1 MMEKARIDFSLRQL
15 RYFVTAAESLSITE
29 AAKRLHISQ
38 PSVSTAVSTLEE
50 IFTTQLFNRNA
61 SLGLTLTPAGHLLA
75 REARTLLKSAAD
87 LHSTLHDF
95 SDAGSGTLSVGFLV
109 TLAPFLL
116 PMLTK
121 RFQLQFPRAELIPQE
136 GSQTFLLDALTQG
149 RLDCVITY
157 DLKIPE
163 NLAFLPVLDLPPLVL
178 LPGQHRLAAQKTL
191 RLADLQDE
199 MMVQLD
205 LPLSREYFEAL
216 FASAG
221 VVPRIG
227 YRSAYTDVVHSM
239 VAEGL
244 GYTLWN
250 FPPHQRVSASGMPFV
265 VRHLDESFPPL
276 RLGIVSMV
284 ARSPRRIVEG
294 FLKFSESELRRL
306 TRCP

>member
-1 MMEKARIDFSLRQL
+1 LR
-15 RYFVTAAESLSITE
+15 E
-29 AAKRLHISQ
+29 
-38 PSVSTAVSTLEE
+38 
-50 IFTTQLFNRNA
+50 
-61 SLGLTLTPAGHLLA
+61 
-75 REARTLLKSAAD
+75 
-87 LHSTLHDF
+87 F
-95 SDAGSGTLSVGFLV
+95 SDAGAGTLSVGFLV

-121 RFQLQFPRAELIPQE
+121 GFQSQFPRAELVPQE
-136 GSQTFLLDALTQG
+136 GSQAFLLDALTQG

-163 NLAFLPVLDLPPLVL
+163 NLDFLPILDLPPLVL
-178 LPGQHRLAAQKTL
+178 LPEQHRLAKRKKL

-227 YRSAYTDVVHSM
+227 YRSAYTDVVHAM
-239 VAEGL
+239 VAEGF

-250 FPPHQRVSASGMPFV
+250 FPPRQRVSASGIPFV
-265 VRHLDESFPPL
+265 VRHLEDPFPPL
-276 RLGIVSMV
+276 RLGLVSM
-284 ARSPRRIVEG
+284 AASSPRRIIEG

-306 TRCP
+306 T